1 MGAKLSLTLVD
12 DYGRTTKRVIGME
25 DQVLL
30 ADYNTAAAA
39 LLTDLAAVSDLGVVK
54 ADLIINV
61 EGAEQTD
68 PDTGAN
74 VDVGGTFSGWIAL
87 GDGKKASLKIPGVKA
102 ALVSSDGSIPI
113 TGDIAAYL
121 ANWESTGD
129 FNLSD
134 GEQIDSWIRGALD
147 K

>member
-1 MGAKLSLTLVD
+1 MAAKLSLTLVD
-12 DYGRTTKRVIGME
+12 AYGRTTKRIIGME
-25 DQVLL
+25 DQALL
-30 ADYNTAAAA
+30 ADYETAAAA

-61 EGAEQTD
+61 SGAEQTD
-68 PDTGAN
+68 PVAGAN

-87 GDGKKASLKIPGVKA
+87 GDGKKASLKVPGIKP
-102 ALVSSDGSIPI
+102 ALVSADGTIPI
-113 TGDIAAYL
+113 VDDVADYL
-121 ANWESTGD
+121 ANWETTGD

>member
-1 MGAKLSLTLVD
+1 MGAKLSVTLVD
-12 DYGRTTKRVIGME
+12 AYGRTTKRVIGME

-54 ADLIINV
+54 ADLLINV
-61 EGAEQTD
+61 DGVEQTD
-68 PDTGAN
+68 PVAGAN
-74 VDVGGTFSGWIAL
+74 VDVGATFSGWIAL
-87 GDGKKASLKIPGVKA
+87 GDGKKASLKLPGVKA
-102 ALVSSDGSIPI
+102 ALVSADGSVDI
-113 TGDIAAYL
+113 TGVIADYL
-121 ANWESTGD
+121 ANWETTGD

-134 GEQIDSWIRGALD
+134 GEQIASWIRGALD

>member
-1 MGAKLSLTLVD
+1 MGAKLSVTLVD

-25 DQVLL
+25 DQTLL
-30 ADYNTAAAA
+30 ADYDTAAAA

-61 EGAEQTD
+61 DGAEATD
-68 PDTGAN
+68 PETGAN
-74 VDVGGTFSGWIAL
+74 VDVGGTFSGWIAS
-87 GDGKKASLKIPGVKA
+87 GDGKKASLKVPGVKA
-102 ALVSSDGSIPI
+102 SLVSADGSIAI
-113 TGDIAAYL
+113 TGDMAAYL
-121 ANWESTGD
+121 ANWGTAGD

-134 GEQIDSWIRGALD
+134 GEQISSWIRGALD